1 MIGRV
6 HLMWRSRGSR
16 PCPRM
21 VVALGLAAFVLAGC
35 AAGVP
40 ARPTAPA
47 GREPVPNP
55 AVCGL
60 WNAIGAAPTDA
71 QLADA
76 ASRYQ
81 VVVLNAWEVR
91 AQQRLRALN
100 PAITVLVYK
109 DLSSTRSYET
119 ATAHGGLLPT
129 GVDHDTTGREHP
141 DWFAV
146 DTGGDRIEWGPYP
159 GHWQMAV
166 WDAGYQRAWTG
177 AVTAEAVR
185 DGWDGVFADN
195 DFASLGFYS
204 DAVLAGTS
212 GSAETDRLVR
222 DGLDRMV
229 TTAGTALAARG
240 KLLIPNLSEARLY
253 PGRWTE
259 HARFGGAME
268 ENFAQY
274 AGGELLTWQGS
285 QWEEMVRTGSD
296 GRHLNLLVTKTAGV
310 DEASAGSAERAGFA
324 GAALLS
330 GDRTCWTGPD
340 AGDYSR
346 PAWSGYQSIALGE
359 PRGPAVRQESGVWT
373 REFDGGWVAVNPT
386 SADEALTPPPGLS
399 TTDGRPIDGALTL
412 AASDGEVLLRR

>member
-6 HLMWRSRGSR
+6 HLMRHLRGTR
-16 PCPRM
+16 GGRIAL
-21 VVALGLAAFVLAGC
+21 VALLAVSLLGGC

-40 ARPTAPA
+40 TPRTGPTSTQPPA
-47 GREPVPNP
+47 DP

-60 WNAIGAAPTDA
+60 WYAVGSVPTEA
-71 QLADA
+71 QLVDGA
-76 ASRYQ
+76 RHYQ
-81 VVVLNAWEVR
+81 VVILNAWEVA
-91 AQQRLRALN
+91 AQRRLKELN

-129 GVDHDTTGREHP
+129 GLDHATTGREHP
-141 DWFAV
+141 EWFAT
-146 DTGGDRIEWGPYP
+146 DTAGNRIEWAPYP
-159 GHWQMAV
+159 QHWQMAV
-166 WDAGYQRAWTG
+166 WDPGYRRQWTA

-185 DGWDGVFADN
+185 NGWDGVFADN

-212 GSAETDRLVR
+212 GRAETDRVLR

-229 TTAGTALAARG
+229 AEAGSALAAEGR
-240 KLLIPNLSEARLY
+240 LLIPNLSEARLH

-274 AGGELLTWQGS
+274 AGGELLTWQGA
-285 QWEEMVRTGSD
+285 QWDEMLRTASD

-310 DEASAGSAERAGFA
+310 PESSPGAAARAGFA
-324 GAALLS
+324 GAALLA
-330 GDRTCWTGPD
+330 GDRTCWTGPE

-346 PAWSGYQSIALGE
+346 PAFSGYQALDLGA
-359 PRGPAVRQESGVWT
+359 PRGPAVRQAAGAWT
-373 REFDGGWVAVNPT
+373 REFTGGWVALNPGG
-386 SADEALTPPPGLS
+386 SAVTLTPPAGLF
-399 TTDGRPIDGALTL
+399 TTAGTAVTGERSVP
-412 AASDGEVLLRR
+412 AADGEVLVRRP